1 MKTLVTSFVV
11 LESTGEINLEEFF
24 LRIPRDRV
32 KVDPKIRE
40 FVHSVAS
47 GNEMNKPF
55 TCNVYQDEKGK
66 KFSDLLGPDPMNQL
80 LYLNQIWGIL
90 DHLGLIGEDLLE
102 IPPSEEEINIA
113 IGYVLIDGECKVLIL
128 EHEKEDG
135 KEEEIHLHLRDPDHK
150 ENDPVLFLE
159 IT

>member
-1 MKTLVTSFVV
+1 MRTLVTSFVV
-11 LESTGEINLEEFF
+11 PESTGEINLEEFF
-24 LRIPRDRV
+24 LKFPRERV
-32 KVDPKIRE
+32 KVDSKIRE

-47 GNEMNKPF
+47 GNETNEPF
-55 TCNVYQDEKGK
+55 ICNVYRGQKGL
-66 KFSDLLGPDPMNQL
+66 KFSDLLGPMGQP

-90 DHLGLIGEDLLE
+90 DYLGLIGEALLE

-113 IGYVLIDGECKVLIL
+113 LGYVLIDGECKALIL

-135 KEEEIHLHLRDPDHK
+135 KEEEIHLHLRHPEHAED
-150 ENDPVLFLE
+150 DPVLFLE